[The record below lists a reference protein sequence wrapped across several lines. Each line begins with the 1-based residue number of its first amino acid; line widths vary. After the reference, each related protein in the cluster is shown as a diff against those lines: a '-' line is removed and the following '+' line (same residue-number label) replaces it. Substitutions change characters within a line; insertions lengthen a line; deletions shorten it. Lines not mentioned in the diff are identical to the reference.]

1 MSGGSIATVAR
12 PRLRVPHPLGWLYRL
27 NNLLARELAPSP
39 RNKLRTALR
48 IATVGTIGAALIIIC
63 HVNNEIGTYLVWLL
77 VGAGPML
84 SARKAIAVLTVE
96 AAALILSVIF
106 ARLFAETPWLMLPF
120 LLVVFSLATYVGTI
134 WKLGSLLLLVQVVSL
149 SIYYGVPFAP
159 QAIGWAAAGEF
170 GGTAIALGTIVL
182 FDNWLWPDPGEPLL
196 LEALA
201 SSFSRAR
208 SRFLSAAAFY
218 LDDNAPQP
226 PIPPPTS
233 DLPAH
238 MALLERVVEE
248 GVSEHRHAVLL
259 ATITRIARISLDV
272 DRLTIS
278 ALQVVPRGI
287 RRIVRPQLE
296 AVVEAIA
303 EVLGEIV
310 QEIPTTIPVGVD
322 LPPPS
327 SRIRARSALAALTA
341 RVIEVRPFYLERAS
355 TAEIAN
361 FGAFNDALATII
373 SYVERLLDGPPPAAE
388 RSLQK
393 NVSVEEGSLD
403 PAIVRYSMKVGIS
416 IVIGYLIGLV
426 TQRPDLSTIMTTIII
441 TALPTYGGA
450 VRKMIL
456 RIVGAAIGGI
466 ISLLVIIVVSP
477 NFESLV
483 AYMIALF
490 IVFYLSAYGSL
501 SSGRVAYA
509 GKQIGTTFALVFAG
523 LSPSID
529 IYAPLWRIWGIMLGT
544 LVVAAVA
551 LILWPEYAGDS
562 LLPRMRRVI
571 VDALSLIPSQTSAK
585 TEDEIQRIN
594 ADTMRVLAEILEVA
608 DDAQLEGRT
617 SIVDPYAIIEAA
629 GTLRRIANRLA
640 AISVGRILLPMPQ
653 LDSETEAARDSIFD
667 ALRRQLV
674 SWQAFFVNSDC
685 LRSLVTR
692 ESVSSPSSEEVEKP
706 LEQFAARV
714 EEHEY
719 ARLTSWT
726 LEQRRTLLAEME
738 SIRRLAFLMSDLNRW
753 LSRIPGRATH

>member
-12 PRLRVPHPLGWLYRL
+12 PGLRVPHPLRWLDRL
-27 NNLLARELAPSP
+27 NNLLVRELAPSP
-39 RNKLRTALR
+39 RKLRTALR
-48 IATVGTIGAALIIIC
+48 IATVGTIGAALIVSC

-84 SARKAIAVLTVE
+84 SARKAIAVLIVE
-96 AAALILSVIF
+96 AAALILSVVF
-106 ARLFAETPWLMLPF
+106 ARVFAETPWLMLPF
-120 LLVVFSLATYVGTI
+120 LFVVFSIATYLGTI

-201 SSFSRAR
+201 ASLARTR

-218 LDDNAPQP
+218 LDDTTPQP

-259 ATITRIARISLDV
+259 AAITRITRIALDV

-278 ALQVVPRGI
+278 AREAVPRGI
-287 RRIVRPQLE
+287 RKIVQPQLE
-296 AVVEAIA
+296 AVVGAIA

-327 SRIRARSALAALTA
+327 SRIRARSAFAALAA
-341 RVIEVRPFYLERAS
+341 RVTEVRPFYLERAS
-355 TAEIAN
+355 AAEIAN
-361 FGAFNDALATII
+361 FGAFSDALATII
-373 SYVERLLDGPPPAAE
+373 SYVERLLDEPPPASE

-393 NVSVEEGSLD
+393 NVSVAEGGLD
-403 PAIVRYSMKVGIS
+403 PAILRYSMKVGIS

-426 TQRPDLSTIMTTIII
+426 TQRPDLSTIMTTIVI

-456 RIVGAAIGGI
+456 RIVGAVIGGI
-466 ISLLVIIVVSP
+466 ISLLLIIVVSP

-571 VDALSLIPSQTSAK
+571 ADALSLIPGQTSAK
-585 TEDEIQRIN
+585 TEDEVQRIN
-594 ADTMRVLAEILEVA
+594 ADTMRVLAEILAVA

-617 SIVDPYAIIEAA
+617 SIVDSYAIIEAA

-640 AISVGRILLPMPQ
+640 AISVGRILSPMLQ
-653 LDSETEAARDSIFD
+653 LDSETEAARDSMFD
-667 ALRRQLV
+667 ALRGELL
-674 SWQAFFVNSDC
+674 SWQAFFASSDC
-685 LRSLVTR
+685 LRSLVAR
-692 ESVSSPSSEEVEKP
+692 ELVSLQSSEAVEKP
-706 LEQFAARV
+706 LEQFASRI
-714 EEHEY
+714 EEREY
-719 ARLTSWT
+719 ARLTSWS
-726 LEQRRTLLAEME
+726 LEQRRTLLAELE
-738 SIRRLAFLMSDLNRW
+738 SMRRLAFLISDLNRW
-753 LSRIPGRATH
+753 LLRIPERATH

>member
-1 MSGGSIATVAR
+1 VSGGSIATVAR
-12 PRLRVPHPLGWLYRL
+12 PRLRLPHPLGWLDRL

-39 RNKLRTALR
+39 RKLRTALR

-84 SARKAIAVLTVE
+84 SARKAIAVLIVE

-106 ARLFAETPWLMLPF
+106 ARVFAETPWLMLPF

-201 SSFSRAR
+201 SSLSRAR

-218 LDDNAPQP
+218 LDDTAPQT

-233 DLPAH
+233 DLPAL

-259 ATITRIARISLDV
+259 AAITRITRISLDV

-296 AVVEAIA
+296 AVVGAIA

-456 RIVGAAIGGI
+456 RIVGAVIGGI

-571 VDALSLIPSQTSAK
+571 ADALSLIPSQTSAK

-667 ALRRQLV
+667 ALRRQLL

-685 LRSLVTR
+685 LRSLVAR
-692 ESVSSPSSEEVEKP
+692 ESASSPSSEEVEKP

-714 EEHEY
+714 EEREY
-719 ARLTSWT
+719 ARLTSWS
-726 LEQRRTLLAEME
+726 LEQRRTLLAELE
-738 SIRRLAFLMSDLNRW
+738 SIRRLAFLISDLNRW
-753 LSRIPGRATH
+753 LSRIPGRAAH